1 MAREKAKVGT
11 VDAAASYRDPRAVPL
26 RDAGKLLDLDYREI
40 FDDVNRH
47 ELMAGYV
54 KSGRYRIIGYE
65 KPRRLSDEPVLV
77 AVELV
82 KAAFRDLRSNL
93 VLDPVHDRVVQR
105 STVVGTP
112 SARMLREM
120 PDLREKL
127 REHQRLAALPPAIDW
142 TACTI
147 RAGRYAFVNCKAI
160 RAVDL
165 TIKPKPE
172 VAPARQ
178 RPGPPRGKRRAPN
191 DASKRLQK
199 MIEALPDATSLKAWE
214 VAEQIVAAHPEVMHT
229 DKGGKLVNPDG
240 WWTSGTLER
249 NVSMYKDGKG

>member
-1 MAREKAKVGT
+1 MLAIPAMAAE
-11 VDAAASYRDPRAVPL
+11 
-26 RDAGKLLDLDYREI
+26 YRE
-40 FDDVNRH
+40 
-47 ELMAGYV
+47 M
-54 KSGRYRIIGYE
+54 
-65 KPRRLSDEPVLV
+65 
-77 AVELV
+77 
-82 KAAFRDLRSNL
+82 
-93 VLDPVHDRVVQR
+93 
-105 STVVGTP
+105 
-112 SARMLREM
+112 
-120 PDLREKL
+120 
-127 REHQRLAALPPAIDW
+127 QRLMALPPAIDW
-142 TACTI
+142 TRCAI
-147 RAGRYAFVNCKAI
+147 RVDRYGYVNCEAI

-240 WWTSGTLER
+240 WWAWGTLVMY
-249 NVSMYKDGKG
+249 VSKEKDRKL